1 MKQSQRIAK
10 NLSVGGLTIA
20 VAGILQSATFIVI
33 ARFVSVS
40 DYGAFNFMFSFGMI
54 LERFADSGLNSILMR
69 DMAVDRD
76 RIGELLGAAMTL
88 ALPYI
93 AIACLVMA
101 GVIPFFH
108 FDHRLAVLTATMGIA
123 RLVHVFIG
131 YYSAVLLSQENWEL
145 HGICFVLHK
154 VLLFGFVLGALL
166 LGTGLGGA
174 VVAHF
179 LAIVPPLLL
188 MHWIVSRRYARP
200 HLRFDLKLWKYLVRE
215 AIPVGG
221 AGVVRLVAEPADI
234 FVATA
239 VAGTMAAGF
248 FSGPSRLASGLRYLP
263 GLVINALFPL
273 YSRTAAASGPRTEF
287 AEAYERGVK
296 WFAFVGMVMALPF
309 LLCPAAITT
318 GLLGA
323 KYAPAIPAT
332 RIISITVW
340 LIFASGPYFLLLTAL
355 GRQRFLFISTT
366 AALILRIVFDY
377 ILTRKYG
384 FLGPC
389 IGMNLSDGLLLVAWV
404 ACMWQEGF
412 PLKIFAVLWRP
423 CVAAVPVGA
432 LLHLLAA
439 NSLLLLVLVFPPALL
454 LYVALLF
461 VLGAFTESEISQF
474 KEAMRFWGPFVAQWT
489 RREEPE
495 MERRAS

>member
-20 VAGILQSATFIVI
+20 IAGILQSATFIVI
-33 ARFVSVS
+33 ARYVSVS
-40 DYGAFNFMFSFGMI
+40 DNGAFNFMFSFGMI
-54 LERFADSGLNSILMR
+54 LERFADSGLNNILMR

-76 RIGELLGAAMTL
+76 RIGELLGASITL

-93 AIACLVMA
+93 AVAGLVMA

-108 FDHRLAVLTATMGIA
+108 FDHRLAVLTAIMGCA
-123 RLVHVFIG
+123 RLIHVFIG

-154 VLLFGFVLGALL
+154 IFLFVFVVVALLFG
-166 LGTGLGGA
+166 TGLSGA
-174 VVAHF
+174 VLAHVW
-179 LAIVPPLLL
+179 AILPPLLL
-188 MHWIVSRRYARP
+188 MHFIVAKRYARP
-200 HLRFDLKLWKYLVRE
+200 RLRFDFKLWKYLIRE

-221 AGVVRLVAEPADI
+221 AGVIRLAAEPTDI

-239 VAGTMAAGF
+239 VAGTLAAGF

-287 AEAYERGVK
+287 AEAYQRGVK
-296 WFAFVGMVMALPF
+296 WFAFVGVPMALPF

-323 KYAPAIPAT
+323 KYTPAIPAT
-332 RIISITVW
+332 RIISIMVW

-355 GRQRFLFISTT
+355 GRQRFLFVSTT
-366 AALILRIVFDY
+366 AALVLRIVLDVV
-377 ILTRKYG
+377 LTRHFG

-389 IGMNLSDGLLLVAWV
+389 LGMNISDALLLVAWV

-412 PLKIFAVLWRP
+412 PLDVFGVLWRP
-423 CVAAVPVGA
+423 FVAAVPAGA
-432 LLHLLAA
+432 VLYLVASH
-439 NSLLLLVLVFPPALL
+439 SLVLLVLIFLPALL
-454 LYVALLF
+454 LYGAVLYF
-461 VLGAFTESEISQF
+461 LGAFSAAEIAQF
-474 KEAMRFWGPFVAQWT
+474 KEAMQFWGPFIAQWT
-489 RREEPE
+489 QSKQPVE
-495 MERRAS
+495 ERRAS